1 MLGGKSLGVKQ
12 EEGEEVVLESMM
24 VPPVFPR
31 FWRETEDN
39 HTLTKNPCYSELPLS
54 GQVNPGGQ
62 EPILCDKLTKVL
74 LVENV
79 CES

>member
-31 FWRETEDN
+31 FWREGKLMYFEQR
-39 HTLTKNPCYSELPLS
+39 KNGGNKKTTFFRA
-54 GQVNPGGQ
+54 GQSRGTRTHPV
-62 EPILCDKLTKVL
+62 
-74 LVENV
+74 
-79 CES
+79 